1 MTAFVWTDRDA
12 RRHELGSPARIEAE
26 AAAIAQ
32 EMDRYMDILDGGDRM
47 LRDTART
54 AIRRLQSRLE
64 QLRADILRWND
75 HALAA
80 IRAAAATLAEQ
91 IERLPA
97 TIADVLLVVELHA
110 AQARFRAIAGDSPD
124 MQARMLAE
132 PMTATQRRAIAVCA
146 SRTAPADTA
155 TRGEAGAWLDAEPRF
170 ARGGQVDG
178 GWFAWVDRHGHAH
191 RLGDPLMIEREIA
204 ALTKEMVAQR
214 PTLIGTG
221 SADALYAAV
230 EAGLASWERLQILQ
244 GDLERY
250 DREATAREDAA
261 WTAYAV
267 DWRSKRKTS

>member
-64 QLRADILRWND
+64 QLRADLLRWND

-97 TIADVLLVVELHA
+97 TIADVLLVVELHGE
-110 AQARFRAIAGDSPD
+110 QARFRAIAGDSPD

-132 PMTATQRRAIAVCA
+132 PMTVFNFEVEDFHTYF
-146 SRTAPADTA
+146 
-155 TRGEAGAWLDAEPRF
+155 AGPLAAW
-170 ARGGQVDG
+170 
-178 GWFAWVDRHGHAH
+178 AH
-191 RLGDPLMIEREIA
+191 NDCLPGTGGDPRHA
-204 ALTKEMVAQR
+204 GYR
-214 PTLIGTG
+214 PP
-221 SADALYAAV
+221 
-230 EAGLASWERLQILQ
+230 QPPP
-244 GDLERY
+244 RY
-250 DREATAREDAA
+250 
-261 WTAYAV
+261 V
-267 DWRSKRKTS
+267 NIMK